1 MREGGSESEA
11 VMDEIAQYGKYAD
24 ECRGLAAA
32 AKNLQPQNA
41 AIEDGYGLGR
51 RRQTDKE

>member
-11 VMDEIAQYGKYAD
+11 VMDEIAQYGQI
-24 ECRGLAAA
+24 RGRVPRFGRGG
-32 AKNLQPQNA
+32 KNLQPQNA